1 MAAMECGAGMELDI
15 LGAQADRAYP
25 ILASLVCPRPIAWV
39 TTLNAD
45 GSVNLAPF
53 SFFNLVGADPP
64 LLMVCPGDRA
74 DGTPKDTALNA
85 KERGEFV
92 VHLVDEPL
100 AEAMNRSAATLPHG
114 ESEVT
119 QEGLELLPSSSIA
132 TPRLAAAPAAL
143 ECKVH
148 SVQLIGENRMILGL
162 IQRVHVRDDIFE
174 PEKERIRTDVY
185 HPVGRMASPNWYCT
199 TGDQFEM
206 IRPA

>member
-1 MAAMECGAGMELDI
+1 MELDI
-15 LGAQADRAYP
+15 IGEHAGRAYP

-39 TTLNAD
+39 TTLNVD

-64 LLMVCPGDRA
+64 LLMICPGDRA

-92 VHLVDEPL
+92 VHLVDGPL
-100 AEAMNRSAATLPHG
+100 REAMNRSAATLPYG
-114 ESEVT
+114 DSEVIK
-119 QEGLELLPSSSIA
+119 EGLELLPSSSIA
-132 TPRLAAAPAAL
+132 TPRLASAPAAL

-174 PEKERIRTDVY
+174 PDSARIRVDAY

-199 TGDQFEM
+199 TRDQFEM
-206 IRPA
+206 VRPA